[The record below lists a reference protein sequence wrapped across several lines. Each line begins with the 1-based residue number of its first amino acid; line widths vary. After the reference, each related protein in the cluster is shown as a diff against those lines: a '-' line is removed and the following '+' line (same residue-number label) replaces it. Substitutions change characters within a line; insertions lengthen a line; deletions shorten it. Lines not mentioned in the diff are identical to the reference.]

1 MDKIRSFT
9 KKFQNPLYF
18 SYMAPLMNGM
28 KKLFVIIN
36 FKLVSVLHE
45 LHEGE
50 NLAFVFVFFF
60 TSTTMNPNPLNNA
73 RNLGINIYV

>member
-1 MDKIRSFT
+1 MDKIRFFT

-36 FKLVSVLHE
+36 FMLVSVLHE

-50 NLAFVFVFFF
+50 NLAFVFVFF
-60 TSTTMNPNPLNNA
+60 SPQQL
-73 RNLGINIYV
+73 